1 MPRPTKD
8 QVFEK
13 IKAAVVTVVAR
24 NGIGATSV
32 GEIAKLAQISAGT
45 IYLHFENKDDM
56 LQQVYLR
63 IKQEF
68 HFVLMQAKSADGPR
82 DVVRGMWLNLF
93 MFLQHRPNDFLYLEY
108 AGAAQVLTPAQ
119 KALVAPLQAEVGA
132 LLQRA
137 LDDAGLSHVALDI
150 AETLLIGPAMH
161 LARKAVLSETPPSP
175 KEVDETFARVWSSL
189 TMRSV

>member
-68 HFVLMQAKSADGPR
+68 HFVLMQAKSAEIG
-82 DVVRGMWLNLF
+82 
-93 MFLQHRPNDFLYLEY
+93 
-108 AGAAQVLTPAQ
+108 
-119 KALVAPLQAEVGA
+119 
-132 LLQRA
+132 RA
-137 LDDAGLSHVALDI
+137 SCR
-150 AETLLIGPAMH
+150 E
-161 LARKAVLSETPPSP
+161 
-175 KEVDETFARVWSSL
+175 RV
-189 TMRSV
+189 

>member
-161 LARKAVLSETPPSP
+161 LARKAVLSETTPSP
-175 KEVDETFARVWSSL
+175 KEVDETFDRVWSSL
-189 TMRSV
+189 TM